1 MAGEWLLDKI
11 KERGGSANEYADLQ
25 FGTVV
30 SAKPLKV
37 QLSEKITLDA
47 PFLIVGTNV
56 TNHQITMNIDG
67 SDKKV
72 MIKNELKQDDKV
84 AMFRLD
90 GGQQFYIFE
99 KLSDQAKSDDG

>member
-1 MAGEWLLDKI
+1 MAGEWLLDQI
-11 KERGGSANEYADLQ
+11 NARGGSKNEYADIQ
-25 FGTVV
+25 FGTVI

-37 QLSEKITLDA
+37 QLSDKITLTA
-47 PFLIVGTNV
+47 PFLIVGNSV
-56 TNHQITMNIDG
+56 TDHKITLNIDG

-72 MIKNELKQDDKV
+72 TIKNALKQDDKV

-99 KLSDQAKSDDG
+99 KLSEDAKSDDG